1 MKNASNDYARSPVE
15 CGSASLYHRDVPA
28 GWNPLRRVPNS
39 PRIPALAA
47 FVLAT
52 LFVVVRL
59 LSVGNGDVGS
69 FVGAG
74 DLLSSGT
81 DLPLQTGAGY
91 DGQFYYRMA
100 LEPLD
105 FDKTTAGVT
114 IDSEMRLQRI
124 GYPAATWLL
133 SLGGLISVEYALIAV
148 NLLGLALIAGIGG
161 VFAQRSGRHA
171 LWGLMLTAF
180 YGFAFTLSK
189 DLTEIVEVTFL
200 LLGLVAAR
208 KQRFA
213 VAALAL
219 GGAVLTRESALFI
232 VPFIAVWRLYVI
244 VRRRERP
251 NAIDLTWIV
260 PPLMFG
266 AWQLIVH
273 ASTGR
278 FPVRAER
285 DNTVN
290 FPGWPLLRTLP
301 DLFDD
306 LTVRGLVH
314 LAEVVVLVAVLLIAS
329 ISLHKST
336 AEPLEV
342 AVFAGLAI
350 ACLAVDVRSN
360 VWTIRSL
367 RMFADAYVL
376 AMVVLLATQQ
386 RLAVLGAA
394 VGAVSVTTYGHFV
407 FNL

>member
-1 MKNASNDYARSPVE
+1 MPDGR
-15 CGSASLYHRDVPA
+15 
-28 GWNPLRRVPNS
+28 NPLRRLPDS
-39 PRIPALAA
+39 PRLPAIVA

-59 LSVGNGDVGS
+59 LAVGDGDAGS

-74 DLLSSGT
+74 DLFGSGT
-81 DLPLQTGAGY
+81 ELPLQPGAGY

-100 LEPLD
+100 IEPLD
-105 FDKTTAGVT
+105 FGKTAAGVT

-124 GYPAATWLL
+124 GYPTVTWLV
-133 SLGGLISVEYALIAV
+133 SLGGLISVEFALVAV
-148 NLLGLALIAGIGG
+148 NLLGLALIAGFGG

-171 LWGLMLTAF
+171 IWGLVLALF

-189 DLTEIVEVTFL
+189 DLTEIVEVSFL

-208 KQRFA
+208 KSHFA
-213 VAALAL
+213 LAAVAL

-232 VPFIAVWRLYVI
+232 VPFIAAWRLYMI

-251 NAIDLTWIV
+251 SGIDLTWIV
-260 PPLMFG
+260 PSLMFG

-290 FPGWPLLRTLP
+290 FPGWPLLRTFP

-314 LAEVVVLVAVLLIAS
+314 LAEVVVLVAVLVIGLIS
-329 ISLHKST
+329 VRKST
-336 AEPLEV
+336 AQPLEI

-350 ACLAVDVRSN
+350 ACLAVDVSSN

-367 RMFADAYVL
+367 RMFADAYVM
-376 AMVVLLATQQ
+376 AMVVLIATQR
-386 RLAVLGAA
+386 RLALLGAA
-394 VGAVSVTTYGHFV
+394 VGAVSATTYGYFV

>member
-1 MKNASNDYARSPVE
+1 MTARE
-15 CGSASLYHRDVPA
+15 LYRCAVPD
-28 GWNPLRRVPNS
+28 GRNPLRRLPDS
-39 PRIPALAA
+39 PRIPAIVA

-59 LSVGNGDVGS
+59 LSVGDGDAGS

-74 DLLSSGT
+74 DLFSSGT
-81 DLPLQTGAGY
+81 ELPLQPGAGY

-100 LEPLD
+100 IEPLD
-105 FDKTTAGVT
+105 FDKTAAGVT

-124 GYPAATWLL
+124 GYPAVTWLV
-133 SLGGLISVEYALIAV
+133 SLGGLISVEFALVAV
-148 NLLGLALIAGIGG
+148 NLLGLALIAGLGG

-171 LWGLMLTAF
+171 IWGLVLALF

-189 DLTEIVEVTFL
+189 DLTEIVEVSLL

-208 KQRFA
+208 KSRFA
-213 VAALAL
+213 LAAVAL

-232 VPFIAVWRLYVI
+232 VPFIAAWRLYMI

-251 NAIDLTWIV
+251 SGIDLTWIV

-290 FPGWPLLRTLP
+290 FPGWPLLRTFP

-314 LAEVVVLVAVLLIAS
+314 LAEVVVLVAVLVIGLIS
-329 ISLHKST
+329 VRKST
-336 AEPLEV
+336 AQPLEI

-350 ACLAVDVRSN
+350 ACLAVDVSSN

-367 RMFADAYVL
+367 RMFADAYVM
-376 AMVVLLATQQ
+376 AMVVLIATQR
-386 RLAVLGAA
+386 RLALLGAA
-394 VGAVSVTTYGHFV
+394 VGAVSATTYGYFV